1 MEVMLK
7 PGKFP
12 GIYLATP
19 FKTKMKLI
27 TAPNHYRSDQEISLF
42 LGGGITNCPDWQSE
56 MIERLSNTDYVL
68 YNPRR
73 ENFDISNPEES
84 DIQIEWEYRYLNYST
99 AIMFWFPEETLC
111 PITLY
116 ELGKYTSTCRYV
128 FVGCHPNYARK
139 FDVVK
144 QLELSRPD
152 IKVVFD
158 IEDLANQVKKHFEE
172 I

>member
-7 PGKFP
+7 PGNFP
-12 GIYLATP
+12 GIYLVAP
-19 FKTKMKLI
+19 FKTKMKVI

-42 LGGGITNCPDWQSE
+42 LGGGITNCPNWQNDI
-56 MIERLSNTDYVL
+56 IESLSDADYVL

-84 DIQIEWEYRYLNYST
+84 DIQIEWEYQYLSYST

-144 QLELSRPD
+144 QLSLSRPD
-152 IKVVFD
+152 INVVFSLD
-158 IEDLANQVKKHFEE
+158 DLENQIKNFFADF
-172 I
+172 

>member
-1 MEVMLK
+1 
-7 PGKFP
+7 
-12 GIYLATP
+12 
-19 FKTKMKLI
+19 MKLI

-158 IEDLANQVKKHFEE
+158 IEALANQVKKHFEE
-172 I
+172 V

>member
-1 MEVMLK
+1 MEVMLE
-7 PGKFP
+7 PGNFP
-12 GIYLATP
+12 GIYLFAS

-42 LGGGITNCPDWQSE
+42 LGGGITNCPNWQNDI
-56 MIERLSNTDYVL
+56 IEGLSDADCVL

-84 DIQIEWEYRYLNYST
+84 DIQIEWEHQYLSYST

-144 QLELSRPD
+144 QLSLSRPD
-152 IKVVFD
+152 INVVFSLD
-158 IEDLANQVKKHFEE
+158 DLANQIKNFFADF
-172 I
+172 